1 MQWGNAGLNVV
12 FVRKQSGFEPY
23 LALIVAVGQVVLSQG
38 AAWGQRAFKEPLD
51 AMAYVLLLAG
61 PLAILARR
69 KYPVTAT
76 IVTLLAAY
84 VYTWL
89 GYPLGPIYLA
99 PVIMLFSLVTHGLR
113 RIAWILAAVTLAVF
127 LAYSH
132 LTPRVGAAGLFH
144 DLAITAFTLLLM
156 VVAELARILRERRVQ
171 QQRAVE
177 EETRRQASE
186 ERLTMAQEL
195 HDVLA
200 HNISLIHVQ
209 ASTALHLLDDNP
221 EHARTALATIKTAS
235 KEVLGEMRSVL
246 NVLREGAPR
255 SPTAGLDRLE
265 ELVERA
271 GLDVTLKRVGSR
283 PLPSQVE
290 RAAYRIVQE
299 SLTNAARYAPGARV
313 TVRLEYGAT
322 RLAVRITDS
331 GATTPTVLAEEGG
344 GNGIPGM
351 RERAAALGG
360 TLVAGPSGTGFE
372 VSALLPL
379 PEESS

>member
-1 MQWGNAGLNVV
+1 
-12 FVRKQSGFEPY
+12 VRKQSGFDPY
-23 LALIVAVGQVVLSQG
+23 LALIVAVAQVVLSQG
-38 AAWGQRAFKEPLD
+38 AAWGQRASREPLD
-51 AMAYVLLLAG
+51 AVAYALLLIG
-61 PLAILARR
+61 PLAILMRR

-76 IVTLLAAY
+76 IITLLATY
-84 VYTWL
+84 VYTGL
-89 GYPLGPIYLA
+89 GYAYGPVYLA
-99 PVIMLFSLVTHGLR
+99 SIIMLFSLVTQGLR
-113 RIAWILAAVTLAVF
+113 VIAWSLAGVTLVAF
-127 LAYSH
+127 LAYDRLLSGEP
-132 LTPRVGAAGLFH
+132 TGLFH
-144 DLAITAFTLLLM
+144 DLAITAFILLFM
-156 VVAELARILRERRVQ
+156 VVAELTRILRERRVQ

-209 ASTALHLLDDNP
+209 ASTALHLMDDDP

-246 NVLREGAPR
+246 NVLRDGAPR
-255 SPTAGLDRLE
+255 SPTAGLDRLD

-299 SLTNAARYAPGARV
+299 SLTNAARYAPGSRV

-322 RLAVRITDS
+322 ELAVEITDS
-331 GATTPTVLAEEGG
+331 GATTPALLSEEGG

-351 RERAAALGG
+351 RERASALGG
-360 TLVAGPSGTGFE
+360 TLLAHPSGTGFQ

-379 PEESS
+379 PEENP